1 MPLPTVR
8 APPEVLDVRGGF
20 RSIGVQGPVLFT
32 VLN

>member
-8 APPEVLDVRGGF
+8 APREILDVRGGLQVNW
-20 RSIGVQGPVLFT
+20 SPVIFT